1 MYIDSFIDY
10 ITSVKNYSKFT
21 SGSYRRDLEQ
31 FFSYICTIEQDLR
44 PETADTDLIRSW
56 LSSLVERGYNA
67 ASVNRKLSTLRS
79 FYHYLL
85 KISAITVDPTARLS
99 GLRKPKRLP
108 QVVHDADLEGL
119 LDAMPA
125 DGFVQMRD
133 KLIVDM
139 LYETG
144 MRRSELVNLD
154 TMDVDFSLMQVK
166 VLGKRNKQRLIP
178 IGCGL
183 ASMIGDYL
191 AMRAPVT
198 VGPAL
203 FVTPDGR
210 RITAAQV
217 YAVVHKALTSV
228 IRSGKRSPHVLRH
241 SFATVLLDN
250 GADLESVKELLGHAD
265 LATTQI
271 YTHSSFEELKKIY
284 KQAHPRAFKKGG
296 LYGN

>member
-154 TMDVDFSLMQVK
+154 TTDVDFSLMQVK

-178 IGCGL
+178 IGRGL

-191 AMRAPVT
+191 VMRAPVA

-284 KQAHPRAFKKGG
+284 KQAHPRA
-296 LYGN
+296 

>member
-154 TMDVDFSLMQVK
+154 TTDVDFSLMQVK

-178 IGCGL
+178 IGRGL
-183 ASMIGDYL
+183 ASMVGDYL
-191 AMRAPVT
+191 AMRALVA

-217 YAVVHKALTSV
+217 YAVVHKALTFV

-284 KQAHPRAFKKGG
+284 KQAHPRA
-296 LYGN
+296 

>member
-154 TMDVDFSLMQVK
+154 TTDVDFSLMQVK

-178 IGCGL
+178 IGRGL

-191 AMRAPVT
+191 AMHASVA

-284 KQAHPRAFKKGG
+284 KQAHPRA
-296 LYGN
+296 

>member
-10 ITSVKNYSKFT
+10 IASVKNYSKFT

-44 PETADTDLIRSW
+44 LETADTDLIRSW

-154 TMDVDFSLMQVK
+154 TTDVDFSLMQVK

-178 IGCGL
+178 IGRGL

-191 AMRAPVT
+191 AMRAPVA
-198 VGPAL
+198 VGSAL

-284 KQAHPRAFKKGG
+284 KQAHPRA
-296 LYGN
+296 

>member
-119 LDAMPA
+119 LDTMPA

-154 TMDVDFSLMQVK
+154 TTDVDFSLMQVK

-178 IGCGL
+178 IGRGL

-191 AMRAPVT
+191 AMRVPVAMEL
-198 VGPAL
+198 AL

-284 KQAHPRAFKKGG
+284 KQAHPRA
-296 LYGN
+296 

>member
-67 ASVNRKLSTLRS
+67 ASVNRKLSALRS

-154 TMDVDFSLMQVK
+154 TTDVDFSLMQVK

-178 IGCGL
+178 IGRGL

-191 AMRAPVT
+191 AMRASVA

-284 KQAHPRAFKKGG
+284 KQAHPRA
-296 LYGN
+296 

>member
-67 ASVNRKLSTLRS
+67 TSVNRKLSTLRS

-125 DGFVQMRD
+125 DGFIQMRD

-154 TMDVDFSLMQVK
+154 TTDVDFSLMQVK

-178 IGCGL
+178 IGRGL

-191 AMRAPVT
+191 AMRAPVA
-198 VGPAL
+198 VGSAL

-284 KQAHPRAFKKGG
+284 KQAHPRA
-296 LYGN
+296 

>member
-67 ASVNRKLSTLRS
+67 ASVNRKLSALRS

-154 TMDVDFSLMQVK
+154 TTDVDFSLMQVK

-178 IGCGL
+178 IGRGL

-191 AMRAPVT
+191 AMRAPVA
-198 VGPAL
+198 VEPAL
-203 FVTPDGR
+203 FVTPGGR

-284 KQAHPRAFKKGG
+284 KQAHPRA
-296 LYGN
+296 

>member
-1 MYIDSFIDY
+1 MLRAVPAAPSAGALNGAPGHPNEIANL
-10 ITSVKNYSKFT
+10 TVCQVQGAVQNQNALLHLRQ
-21 SGSYRRDLEQ
+21 SGK
-31 FFSYICTIEQDLR
+31 
-44 PETADTDLIRSW
+44 
-56 LSSLVERGYNA
+56 SLGY
-67 ASVNRKLSTLRS
+67 
-79 FYHYLL
+79 
-85 KISAITVDPTARLS
+85 
-99 GLRKPKRLP
+99 
-108 QVVHDADLEGL
+108 
-119 LDAMPA
+119 
-125 DGFVQMRD
+125 

-154 TMDVDFSLMQVK
+154 TTDVDFSLMQVK

-178 IGCGL
+178 IGRGL

-191 AMRAPVT
+191 AMRAPVA

-284 KQAHPRAFKKGG
+284 KQAHPRA
-296 LYGN
+296 

>member
-154 TMDVDFSLMQVK
+154 TTDVDFSLMQVK

-178 IGCGL
+178 IGRGL
-183 ASMIGDYL
+183 ASM
-191 AMRAPVT
+191 M
-198 VGPAL
+198 
-203 FVTPDGR
+203 
-210 RITAAQV
+210 
-217 YAVVHKALTSV
+217 
-228 IRSGKRSPHVLRH
+228 GKRSPHVLRH

-284 KQAHPRAFKKGG
+284 KQAHPRA
-296 LYGN
+296 

>member
-154 TMDVDFSLMQVK
+154 TTDVDFSLMQVK

-178 IGCGL
+178 IGRGL

-191 AMRAPVT
+191 AMRAPVA
-198 VGPAL
+198 VGSAL

-284 KQAHPRAFKKGG
+284 KQAHPRA
-296 LYGN
+296 

>member
-44 PETADTDLIRSW
+44 LETADTDLIRSW

-108 QVVHDADLEGL
+108 QVVHDADLEDL

-154 TMDVDFSLMQVK
+154 TTDVDFSLMQVK

-178 IGCGL
+178 IGHGL

-191 AMRAPVT
+191 AMRAPVA

-203 FVTPDGR
+203 FVTLDGR

-284 KQAHPRAFKKGG
+284 KQAHPRA
-296 LYGN
+296 

>member
-119 LDAMPA
+119 LDTMPA

-154 TMDVDFSLMQVK
+154 TTDVDFSLMQVK

-178 IGCGL
+178 IGRGL

-191 AMRAPVT
+191 AMRAPVA
-198 VGPAL
+198 VGSAL

-284 KQAHPRAFKKGG
+284 KQAHPRA
-296 LYGN
+296 

>member
-108 QVVHDADLEGL
+108 QVVHDADLECL

-154 TMDVDFSLMQVK
+154 TTDVDFSLMQVK

-178 IGCGL
+178 IGRGL

-191 AMRAPVT
+191 AMRAPVA

-203 FVTPDGR
+203 LVTPDGR

-284 KQAHPRAFKKGG
+284 KQAHPRA
-296 LYGN
+296 

>member
-108 QVVHDADLEGL
+108 QVVHDADLEDL

-154 TMDVDFSLMQVK
+154 TTDVDFSLMQVK

-178 IGCGL
+178 IGRGL

-191 AMRAPVT
+191 AMRAPVA
-198 VGPAL
+198 VGSAL

-284 KQAHPRAFKKGG
+284 KQAHPRA
-296 LYGN
+296 

>member
-144 MRRSELVNLD
+144 IRRSELVNLD
-154 TMDVDFSLMQVK
+154 TTDVDFSLMQVK

-178 IGCGL
+178 IGRGL

-191 AMRAPVT
+191 AMRAPVA
-198 VGPAL
+198 VGSAL

-284 KQAHPRAFKKGG
+284 KQAHPRA
-296 LYGN
+296 

>member
-108 QVVHDADLEGL
+108 QVVHDADLEDL
-119 LDAMPA
+119 LAAMPA

-154 TMDVDFSLMQVK
+154 TTDVDFSLMQVK

-178 IGCGL
+178 IGRGL

-191 AMRAPVT
+191 AMRASVA

-284 KQAHPRAFKKGG
+284 KQAHPRA
-296 LYGN
+296 

>member
-154 TMDVDFSLMQVK
+154 TTDVDFSLMQVK

-178 IGCGL
+178 IGRGL

-191 AMRAPVT
+191 AMRAPVA
-198 VGPAL
+198 VGTAL

-284 KQAHPRAFKKGG
+284 KQAHPRA
-296 LYGN
+296 

>member
-284 KQAHPRAFKKGG
+284 KQAHPRA
-296 LYGN
+296 